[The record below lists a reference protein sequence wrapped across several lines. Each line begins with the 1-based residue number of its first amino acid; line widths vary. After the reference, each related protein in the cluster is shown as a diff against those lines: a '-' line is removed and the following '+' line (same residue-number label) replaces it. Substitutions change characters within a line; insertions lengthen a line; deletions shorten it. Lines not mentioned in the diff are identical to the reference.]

1 MNFMC
6 IGSSYQLKMAIEENF
21 LKAVEKIKA
30 SEKKVNFNQTVD
42 LIINLREFD
51 VRREAFNIFIS
62 VPNKIKDKKIA
73 GFFERDSSVIDSIR
87 KEQFVKYKEKKEIKK
102 LIKQYDFFIA
112 NAKLMPAVATS
123 FGRVLG
129 PVGKMPS
136 PQLGILPTE
145 DDKLVEVLVSKIN
158 STVRVRVKEP
168 SIKIAIAKQSMD
180 SDKIAENAFV
190 VYQKILDTLPRKRDN
205 VRNVKIKL
213 TMDKPEKI
221 QI

>member
-1 MNFMC
+1 MANEDNF
-6 IGSSYQLKMAIEENF
+6 S
-21 LKAVEKIKA
+21 KAVEKIKS
-30 SEKKVNFNQTVD
+30 SEKKINFNQTVD
-42 LIINLREFD
+42 IIINLKDFD

-62 VPNKIKDKKIA
+62 VPNKIKDKNVV
-73 GFFERDSSVIDSIR
+73 GFFEKDSNVIDSIK
-87 KEQFVKYKEKKEIKK
+87 KEQFVKYKEKKDIKK

-145 DDKLVEVLVSKIN
+145 DDKLVEALVNKIN

-168 SIKIAIAKQSMD
+168 SIKIAIAKQSLS
-180 SDKIAENAFV
+180 SDKIAENAFAI
-190 VYQKILDTLPRKRDN
+190 YQKILEQIQKKKDN
-205 VRNVKIKL
+205 IRNVKIKL
-213 TMDKPEKI
+213 TMGKPEKVAI
-221 QI
+221 